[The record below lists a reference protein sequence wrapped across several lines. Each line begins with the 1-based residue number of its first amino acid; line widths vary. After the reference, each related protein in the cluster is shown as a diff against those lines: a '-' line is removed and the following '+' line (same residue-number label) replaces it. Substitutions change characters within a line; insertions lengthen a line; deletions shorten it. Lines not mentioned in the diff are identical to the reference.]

1 MATTNPISE
10 PSSLS
15 APPSRAL
22 LVVLSAM
29 PPEQLEPLLAQI
41 ASSLPLDDILIASP
55 DPAPSST
62 PPGLKVVNSAPTKFA
77 WILTAADFINAHELA
92 RSHNCKGIL
101 LLGSGANSI
110 QSSGMRDLANAVLSA
125 PYDLAVPCY
134 EIPPQAGLVNSSI
147 LYPLTRALFA
157 TRIRFPLP
165 ADLGLSLRM
174 AERLALTARRLVAQN
189 QADAPLWA
197 VSEATVAGMT
207 IEEVDVGS
215 RELPQ
220 PGGLDLNT
228 ILPLVAGSLFADIEA
243 KAAFWQRARVT
254 PPARKAIPLPSS
266 VHTDATA
273 EVDSLLQKF
282 QLAYS
287 NLREIWGL
295 VLPPNS
301 MLGLKRLAN
310 CDAASFRMPEQLW
323 ARIVFDFLVAYRLRS
338 INRGHL
344 LGAMIP
350 LYLAW
355 VAGHINSMAAG
366 ASPERHVEALASAF
380 EADKAYLVARWR
392 WPDRFNP

>member
-1 MATTNPISE
+1 MATTNPIAE

-15 APPSRAL
+15 PPPSRAL
-22 LVVLSAM
+22 LVALSAM
-29 PPEQLEPLLAQI
+29 PPEQLETLLSQI
-41 ASSLPLDDILIASP
+41 AASLPIENILIASP
-55 DPAPSST
+55 DPMPASASPALQIVTSGSINPS
-62 PPGLKVVNSAPTKFA
+62 
-77 WILTAADFINAHELA
+77 WILTATDFANAYELA
-92 RSHNCKGIL
+92 LKHGCKAVV
-101 LLGSGANSI
+101 LLGSGSSSI
-110 QSSGMRDLANAVLSA
+110 RSSGLRDLAETVLSSQC
-125 PYDLAVPCY
+125 DLAVPCY

-147 LYPLTRALFA
+147 LYPLTRGLFA
-157 TRIRFPLP
+157 TRVRFPLP
-165 ADLGLSLRM
+165 VDLGLSFRM
-174 AERLALTARRLVAQN
+174 AERLALAARRLIAQN
-189 QADAPLWA
+189 QPDAPLWA

-207 IEEVDVGS
+207 VEEVDVGQ

-220 PGGLDLNT
+220 PAALDLNA
-228 ILPLVAGSLFADIEA
+228 ILPLVTGSLFADIEA

-254 PPARKAIPLPSS
+254 PSARKPIPLVSPSPA
-266 VHTDATA
+266 DATA
-273 EVDSLLQKF
+273 EVASLLQKF

-301 MLGLKRLAN
+301 MLGLKRLAH
-310 CDAASFRMPEQLW
+310 CDAGAFRMSEQLW

-344 LGAMIP
+344 LGALIP

-355 VAGHINSMAAG
+355 VAGHLNSIASG
-366 ASPERHVEALASAF
+366 ANAERHIEALASAF